1 MLDDHARRASD
12 TYNAASDHY
21 DAEPLGFWARVG
33 QRTVERLG
41 LRSGAAVLDAPCG
54 SGASAL
60 VAAARIGPDGH
71 VLAIDLAER
80 LLALGRAKAA
90 AARLANIEFRTG
102 DMRAPGAA
110 DASFDAVVCV
120 FGIFFVDD
128 MDAQVR
134 RLWRLLRPGGAIAI
148 TTWGSGMFAPGDAAF
163 WAAIAAVRPDLVRGY
178 NPWDALVNENAVR
191 DLFARAGAAVPRIVV
206 RGGPTAPAQSRGLLG
221 DRARLRL
228 PRHPRGT
235 RSERTRRG
243 PYEDYRFHDRRSGRA
258 HPRHL
263 RNRHEASHVELE
275 WELRCPSRFGAKT
288 TTACNAAPQ
297 REILGP
303 TSPYREAS
311 GAFASLRA
319 SRPRTPFPVVVS

>member
-1 MLDDHARRASD
+1 MLDDHARRTSD

-80 LLALGRAKAA
+80 LLDLGCAKAA
-90 AARLANIEFRTG
+90 AAGLANIEFRTG

-134 RLWRLLRPGGAIAI
+134 RFWRLLRPGGAIAI

-191 DLFARAGAAVPRIVV
+191 DLFARAGAAVPRIMFEEDQQPL
-206 RGGPTAPAQSRGLLG
+206 RGPEDFWAIALG
-221 DRARLRL
+221 SGY
-228 PRHPRGT
+228 RGT
-235 RSERTRRG
+235 LEALDPSELDAVRTKTIASMTG
-243 PYEDYRFHDRRSGRA
+243 VRA
-258 HPRHL
+258 VRIPVIY
-263 RNRHEASHVELE
+263 A
-275 WELRCPSRFGAKT
+275 
-288 TTACNAAPQ
+288 TA
-297 REILGP
+297 
-303 TSPYREAS
+303 T
-311 GAFASLRA
+311 
-319 SRPRTPFPVVVS
+319 RPHT